1 KLNNIEFQNIDLLIK
16 NFHSVFY
23 ILNFHKDYQEIINII
38 IDNFDYFL
46 NNFDVIEEW
55 LLSDD
60 FNEKYKKISHPYP
73 PLLDPIGLNA
83 DNKINYQSLG
93 GGGYCLEVKSTSS

>member
-1 KLNNIEFQNIDLLIK
+1 
-16 NFHSVFY
+16 
-23 ILNFHKDYQEIINII
+23 QEIINII

-73 PLLDPIGLNA
+73 PLLDPIELNA

-93 GGGYCLEVKSTSS
+93 GGILLGS

>member
-1 KLNNIEFQNIDLLIK
+1 
-16 NFHSVFY
+16 
-23 ILNFHKDYQEIINII
+23 
-38 IDNFDYFL
+38 FL

-73 PLLDPIGLNA
+73 PLLDPIELNA

-93 GGGYCLEVKSTSS
+93 GGILLGS